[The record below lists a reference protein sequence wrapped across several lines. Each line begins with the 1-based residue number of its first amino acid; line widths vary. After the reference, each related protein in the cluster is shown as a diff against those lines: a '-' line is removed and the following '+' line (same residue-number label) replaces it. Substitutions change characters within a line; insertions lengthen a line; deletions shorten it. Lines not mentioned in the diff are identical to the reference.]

1 MLSLE
6 NLISAVV
13 GAFVVWMFN
22 EIAKKFQMN
31 RERRAHVGRAL
42 SNLLE
47 LHHRIRA
54 MEDSTH
60 LIMSHFALSKD
71 QEPAMRV
78 TLEQVIPQSEE
89 YLGRY
94 EDAIE
99 LLSESEPLI
108 AFDLRTKAQIPRLL
122 TTLRTMGAN
131 QGATEVDMV
140 FFEKQFKRMIIPHL
154 EAAIMILAKL
164 HGKSTLRQV
173 NSMLN
178 APIEMPDEF
187 IQKALAANSETPDNT
202 PTPV

>member
-1 MLSLE
+1 MLSLG
-6 NLISAVV
+6 NIISAVV

-22 EIAKKFQMN
+22 EIAKKFQMS
-31 RERRAHVGRAL
+31 RERRAYVGRAL

-47 LHHRIRA
+47 LRHRIRA
-54 MEDSTH
+54 MEDAIQ
-60 LIMSHFALSKD
+60 LLMSHFDLSKD

-78 TLEQVIPQSEE
+78 ILEQVIPQSDE

-94 EDAIE
+94 EEAIE
-99 LLSESEPLI
+99 LLSESDPLV

-122 TTLRTMGAN
+122 ATLRTMGAH
-131 QGATEVDMV
+131 QGTTEVDMI

-164 HGKSTLRQV
+164 HGRSTLRQV
-173 NSMLN
+173 NRMLN

-187 IQKALAANSETPDNT
+187 LQKALAANSETPDNT
-202 PTPV
+202 PKTM